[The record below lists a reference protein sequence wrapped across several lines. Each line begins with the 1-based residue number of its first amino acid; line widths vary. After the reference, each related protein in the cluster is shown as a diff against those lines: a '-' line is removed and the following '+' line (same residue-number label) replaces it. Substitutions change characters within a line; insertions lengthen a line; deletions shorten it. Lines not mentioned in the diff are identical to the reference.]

1 MAMLAGHVVALAQEY
16 DTVDFNFSFSDLS
29 INMDM
34 TRKRT
39 TGGKRRK
46 ATSKTRKLSKGA
58 AAWNKHVME
67 VFKRMRKAN
76 PKVMF
81 RDALVQA
88 AKERKAAK

>member
-1 MAMLAGHVVALAQEY
+1 MEK
-16 DTVDFNFSFSDLS
+16 
-29 INMDM
+29 
-34 TRKRT
+34 TRKRI
-39 TGGKRRK
+39 GGKARR
-46 ATSKTRKLSKGA
+46 ATRKTRKLSKGA

-67 VFKRMRKAN
+67 VFRRMRKAN